1 MKEQIIPK
9 FKPCDCI
16 TNRTSGDLA
25 IVKGVT
31 KKGYYQFKEYYGSM
45 FKELKDVS
53 NKNFD
58 LQINYQ
64 KFYDLCNEEEKKKLD
79 SIIEENK
86 KKVDK

>member
-1 MKEQIIPK
+1 MEAIFKSGDYII
-9 FKPCDCI
+9 
-16 TNRTSGDLA
+16 NRTSGDMG

-31 KKGYYQFKEYYGSM
+31 KKGYYQFKAYYGSM

-53 NKNFD
+53 SKNFD

-64 KFYDLCNEEEKKKLD
+64 KFYDLCNDEEKKKLD

-86 KKVDK
+86 KG

>member
-1 MKEQIIPK
+1 MEAIFKSGDYII
-9 FKPCDCI
+9 
-16 TNRTSGDLA
+16 NRTSGDMG
-25 IVKGVT
+25 IVKGIT
-31 KKGYYQFKEYYGSM
+31 KKGYYQFKAYYGSM

-64 KFYDLCNEEEKKKLD
+64 KFYNLCNEEEKKKLD